1 MTIRSLN
8 IIVPLKNEEKSVDNL
23 IQNLMPTLQK
33 IEKKIEISL
42 IDDHSTDQTLNIL
55 KKYEQKFNFV
65 KIYKNEKNTGVGNAI
80 KCGIEKNESDAIIIF
95 MGDCS
100 DNPDDIVEYVKYL
113 DQGYDCVFGSRFIKG
128 SKLHDYPLIKLILN
142 RLANNFI
149 RLLFLIKYNDITNAF
164 KAYKK
169 RVLDTCHPI
178 ISRHF
183 NINAELSL
191 KAINR
196 KFKYK
201 VIPISWTNRKKGI
214 SKFYIKEMRNRYFF
228 TILYVF
234 LEKIL
239 LKEEIQKDDEC

>member
-1 MTIRSLN
+1 MTINSLN

-23 IQNLMPTLQK
+23 IQNLVPILQK
-33 IEKKIEISL
+33 IEKKITISL
-42 IDDHSTDQTLNIL
+42 IDDHSTDKTLNIL
-55 KKYEQKFNFV
+55 KKYEQKFDFV

-80 KCGIEKNESDAIIIF
+80 KYGIEKNKSDAIIIF

-100 DNPDDIVEYVKYL
+100 DNPDDIVQYVKYL

-128 SKLHDYPLIKLILN
+128 SKLYDYPLIKLILN

-149 RLLFLIKYNDITNAF
+149 RLLFLIKYNDVTNAF
-164 KAYKK
+164 KAYKT

-183 NINAELSL
+183 NINSELSL

-239 LKEEIQKDDEC
+239 LKEDIQKDDEY